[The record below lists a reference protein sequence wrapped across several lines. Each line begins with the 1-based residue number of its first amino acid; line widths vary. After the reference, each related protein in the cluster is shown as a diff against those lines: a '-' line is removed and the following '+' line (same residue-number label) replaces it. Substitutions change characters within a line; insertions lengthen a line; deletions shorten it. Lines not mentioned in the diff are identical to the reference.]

1 MAKTREFKWTPT
13 QVQKKFRATYPDW
26 EGEHGRNEIRN
37 VARFLIDEGEIEPK
51 STLGEAVELCYVH
64 VACF

>member
-1 MAKTREFKWTPT
+1 MKTRKFKWTTT

-51 STLGEAVELCYVH
+51 FTLGEAVELCYVH